1 MISSDVI
8 LPMHKKDL
16 LPPNRRDRSL
26 FIFMVVGIPFAVLW
40 EGCVVLPNYH
50 THFSTIVLIH
60 FLASCFIVFNIF
72 GNMYLLKR
80 VDASGKQKS
89 LPAILKQEW
98 RYCHLCELNSP
109 PRSYHCPI
117 CNECILKRDHHCMF
131 VGCCVGYHNQRYYL
145 LTILYI
151 WIGAIYGVSYQ
162 WDYCFQHLGGL
173 RPGSVLILIAP
184 HFAWVFGAVSSFGF
198 LVAVLHT
205 LGIVV
210 LVVTSYLL
218 LIQLLVILYGQTQY
232 ERKHNI
238 ESYNLGFKCNLL
250 DVLGTRWY
258 FVWLFPWI
266 PSTQNGDGLHFFNV
280 SDLENVKNI

>member
-1 MISSDVI
+1 MVSNDAI
-8 LPMHKKDL
+8 LPMHSKDL
-16 LPPNRRDRSL
+16 LPRNRRDRSL

-50 THFSTIVLIH
+50 TYFSTIVLIH
-60 FLASCFIVFNIF
+60 ILVSCFIVFNIF

-131 VGCCVGYHNQRYYL
+131 TGCCVGYHNQRYYL
-145 LTILYI
+145 VAILYI

-162 WDYCFQHLGGL
+162 WDYCFQQLGGL
-173 RPGSVLILIAP
+173 RFGSVLVLIAP

-205 LGIVV
+205 LGMVV
-210 LVVTSYLL
+210 LLITSYLL
-218 LIQLLVILYGQTQY
+218 LIQLLVIFYGQTQY

-258 FVWLFPWI
+258 LVWLFPWI
-266 PSTQNGDGLHFFNV
+266 PSAQSGDGLHFSHVN
-280 SDLENVKNI
+280 DLENVKNI